1 MSMIGSAMAE
11 ETATGADLLVES
23 LIGHGIEVIFG
34 VPGDTGVNFYDAL
47 SARQGRIR
55 HIMALDERHSG
66 YMADAYARSSRK
78 IAVAEASSGAGAV
91 YLASGLAESY
101 ASSIPVVVVT
111 TDIHRTSRGS
121 GAITEIDQAKLFSA
135 VTKKQYTAERASDIP
150 HLVAEAVFASKSGR
164 PGPVVLICPEDV
176 LDEYSHEI
184 PSVGSNFVD
193 AESVLPDE
201 VDLRNAEEILRTA
214 KKPAILAGGGVH
226 MSGAWDE
233 LRLFAEHLA
242 IPVGTTIHG
251 KSSFPEDH
259 QLSLGVTGGNGSR
272 GYALSWIEES
282 DAVLI
287 VGSRSNSTDTNG
299 FTAPSRQGA
308 KVMQIDID
316 EERAGRNFVGSVGLV
331 GDAGSTLRVL
341 RNRLVAAD
349 DSKRQER
356 SSWVKAQRETWQEKV
371 LKPLPPLDA
380 GVLQPRDIIQIL
392 HGVFGPQTWTIADP
406 GTPTPN
412 LSAYWTADSGSWRT
426 IVPRG
431 HGPMGYAISASIGVS
446 LAHPGDR
453 VLCITTEGS
462 LAMGIAD
469 WETAARLQLPIT
481 FVVLNNTSFAWI
493 KMLQHLFMDGR
504 YFQVDPGPIDPAI
517 LARGMGLEASA
528 PKSLEDLE
536 AEVRKTLT
544 RNGPSVIHVGVPPH
558 HESPPPVA
566 PWQHAIEN
574 PNAGRPVY

>member
-1 MSMIGSAMAE
+1 MSIIESSVNEGN
-11 ETATGADLLVES
+11 ATGADLLVES
-23 LIGHGIEVIFG
+23 LIGHGIEMIFG

-91 YLASGLAESY
+91 YLASGLAESH
-101 ASSIPVVVVT
+101 ASSIPVVAIT

-121 GAITEIDQAKLFSA
+121 GAITEIDQVKLFSA

-150 HLVAEAVFASKSGR
+150 HLVTEAVVASKSGR

-176 LDEYSHEI
+176 LDEYSNEK
-184 PSVGSNFVD
+184 PSSASDSVD
-193 AESVLPDE
+193 AEWVLPDE
-201 VDLRNAEEILRTA
+201 TKLRSAEEILRSA
-214 KKPAILAGGGVH
+214 RKPAILAGGGVH

-242 IPVGTTIHG
+242 IPVATTIHG
-251 KSSFPEDH
+251 KSSFPEEH

-272 GYALSWIEES
+272 GYALSWIEDS

-287 VGSRSNSTDTNG
+287 VGSRGNSTDTNG
-299 FTAPSRQGA
+299 FTAPRRQGTM
-308 KVMQIDID
+308 VMQIDID
-316 EERAGRNFVGSVGLV
+316 EERAGRNFPGSVGLV

-341 RNRLVAAD
+341 RNRLQAAD
-349 DSKRQER
+349 DSTRQER
-356 SSWVKAQRETWQEKV
+356 VSWIRAREGAWQQNAV
-371 LKPLPPLDA
+371 RPLPPLEA
-380 GVLQPRDIIQIL
+380 GTLQPRDIIQVL
-392 HGVFGPQTWTIADP
+392 HGVFGPQTWTTADP

-426 IVPRG
+426 IIPRG
-431 HGPMGYAISASIGVS
+431 HGPMGYAISAAIGVS

-493 KMLQHLFMDGR
+493 KMLQHLFMEGR
-504 YFQVDPGPIDPAI
+504 YFQVDPGPIDPAV
-517 LARGMGLEASA
+517 LAQGMGLEASS

-544 RNGPSVIHVGVPPH
+544 REGPSVIHVGVPPH

-566 PWQHAIEN
+566 PWQRAIEN